1 MGLAGLWPGRPG
13 ALPGPLVPPAE
24 AELAILGVVEAESL
38 IRLCPAWCLLNPSP
52 TPRAAEAPA
61 PSAHL
66 TLGSKFPPV
75 SQNSLLR
82 FK

>member
-24 AELAILGVVEAESL
+24 AELAILGVGEAESL

-52 TPRAAEAPA
+52 TPRAAEAQHPQ
-61 PSAHL
+61 PTSPWGL
-66 TLGSKFPPV
+66 
-75 SQNSLLR
+75 NSLLSPR
-82 FK
+82 IPC